1 MRRLPCCCVRR
12 HKSNHYSEREQNAKR
27 HLNRISRPL
36 CRITSCLLGMPK
48 RFQFIL
54 VNRRS
59 FLLSDFHFGQSVARS
74 NYWKKS
80 IKRDDSPWSLGIL
93 SMDAICHKK
102 RRSEP
107 DSINLPT
114 RLHALRFF
122 YFHFSAE
129 MEIPAISRSFSEVH
143 FDLPSSPQLCL
154 LLYAFITLTNQNIKS
169 LLKDFR
175 TARRNSSS
183 PPDCV
188 RVLSG
193 PSSLTGGISID
204 FASRSRFYRSF
215 VDKKR
220 RPDDFRSAKTL

>member
-48 RFQFIL
+48 RLKFIL

-169 LLKDFR
+169 LLKDFSHSEEELIEP
-175 TARRNSSS
+175 ARLRPSVERPVVADGGNLHRFRFTFSL
-183 PPDCV
+183 
-188 RVLSG
+188 LSLFCG
-193 PSSLTGGISID
+193 
-204 FASRSRFYRSF
+204 
-215 VDKKR
+215 
-220 RPDDFRSAKTL
+220 